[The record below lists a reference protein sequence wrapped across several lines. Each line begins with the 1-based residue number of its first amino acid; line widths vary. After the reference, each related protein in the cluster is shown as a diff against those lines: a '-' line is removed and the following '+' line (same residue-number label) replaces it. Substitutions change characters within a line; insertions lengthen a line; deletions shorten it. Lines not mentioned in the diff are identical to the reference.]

1 MTVNLT
7 RRIMNIKIA
16 KNLVDKVP
24 EPNTEWL
31 HFYSNSAFD
40 IITKHV
46 VTSLKW
52 HDQSRLAASFN
63 GDVDGFVYAN
73 DLIFI
78 VEPDRDTG
86 KATVIV
92 NGSSLTSR
100 NGKRMYTGTIRMAAH
115 ITLRVCPYCGAPIAI
130 ETGESVLPQIDAG
143 ARLRGVYLEEIGT
156 YACAECSTNG
166 KIKVEC
172 ARCAEMRPLDQIQE
186 TVCGDH
192 FCKTCY
198 ATMTAKAWDEM
209 IEEADC
215 D

>member
-1 MTVNLT
+1 MTVNLN
-7 RRIMNIKIA
+7 RRILDIKIA
-16 KNLVDKVP
+16 KDLVGKAP
-24 EPNTEWL
+24 EANTEWL
-31 HFYSNSAFD
+31 RFYANDGVSM
-40 IITKHV
+40 ITKHV
-46 VTSLKW
+46 VLSLEAFDKT
-52 HDQSRLAASFN
+52 RLVAYVKDNPSVFM
-63 GDVDGFVYAN
+63 YKEE
-73 DLIFI
+73 LIFI

-143 ARLRGVYLEEIGT
+143 ARLRGVYSEEIGT

-166 KIKVEC
+166 KVKVEC